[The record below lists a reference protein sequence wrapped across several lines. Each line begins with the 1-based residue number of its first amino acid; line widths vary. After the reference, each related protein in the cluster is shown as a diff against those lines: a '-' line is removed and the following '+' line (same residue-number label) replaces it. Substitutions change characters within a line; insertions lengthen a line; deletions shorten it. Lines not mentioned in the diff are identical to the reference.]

1 MNINRRNIF
10 LALLCVQ
17 FSGAVW
23 SQQTYQVG
31 LLPAINL
38 NSKLEND
45 WSLNTK
51 LESRQLLQG
60 GLWNDSVIE
69 DYNYVLTD
77 LSLVAAKKV
86 GLNGKIAG
94 GYLVRLEN
102 GEFIHRIIQQYTT
115 VQRKSGYRLA
125 HRFLADQTISRIERP
140 TFRLRYRLTAE
151 IPLNGE
157 SVDMKEFYVKLNN
170 EYVNS
175 LQANVYDLEIRLIP
189 LLGFGINDR
198 HKIEL
203 GLDYRVNSLFN
214 NNTRQSFWTTLN
226 WYIEM

>member
-1 MNINRRNIF
+1 MNTNRRNI
-10 LALLCVQ
+10 LMVLLCLQ
-17 FSGAVW
+17 FTGVIL

-31 LLPAINL
+31 LLPSINL
-38 NSKLEND
+38 NSKLKKN
-45 WSLNTK
+45 WSLNSK
-51 LESRQLLQG
+51 LESRQLLRR
-60 GLWNDSVIE
+60 GLWNDSVLE
-69 DYNYVLTD
+69 NYNYVLTD
-77 LSLVAAKKV
+77 LSLVTAKKV

-94 GYLVRLEN
+94 GYLIRLEN
-102 GEFIHRIIQQYTT
+102 GEVIHRIIQQYTT
-115 VQRKSGYRLA
+115 VQSKSGYRLA
-125 HRFLADQTISRIERP
+125 HRFLADQTISSIERP

-175 LQANVYDLEIRLIP
+175 VQANVYDLEIRLIP
-189 LLGFGINDR
+189 LLGYGINDH

-214 NNTRQSFWTTLN
+214 NNPRQSFWTTVN